1 MTWLNLAAQDL
12 FGVSERQAIGNR
24 LSVIL
29 SSSDELIELCER
41 SIRNRVTIGLHS
53 LKARAAGRDLDLDC
67 RVSPLDGG
75 ALLEL
80 HDHARE
86 RKIMRESQ
94 LVAGQR
100 VSKQI
105 LRQLAHEVKNPLGGM
120 RGAAQL
126 LERKLPDSQLKRYT
140 DIIIHEADR
149 LAALV
154 DRALSSR
161 GARREQL
168 LNPHELTERVA
179 ELVMAEAGK
188 KVSVVRDYDP
198 SLPPVSVDRDQMI
211 QALLNIARNALQAIG
226 EKGRI
231 TIRTRALSNFVIS
244 GQQHRL
250 VDSIEIE
257 DDGPGIPE
265 EMQDTVFYPLVT
277 SKNEGSGIGLTI
289 AQELVSANNGL
300 LEFDSAPGQT
310 VFRIRLPVALAGRK
324 SGAKN

>member
-1 MTWLNLAAQDL
+1 VTWLNLAAQDL
-12 FGVSERQAIGNR
+12 FGVSERQAIGKK
-24 LSVIL
+24 LSDIL
-29 SSSDELIELCER
+29 SSSDELIELCKR

-53 LKARAAGRDLDLDC
+53 LKARVMGRDLDLDC
-67 RVSPLDGG
+67 RVSPLDVG
-75 ALLEL
+75 AVLEL

-126 LERKLPDSQLKRYT
+126 LERKLPDSQLRRYT

-161 GARREQL
+161 GARREQM

-179 ELVMAEAGK
+179 ELIMAEAGPQ
-188 KVSVVRDYDP
+188 VSVVRDYDP

-211 QALLNIARNALQAIG
+211 QALLNIARNGLQAIG

-265 EMQDTVFYPLVT
+265 DMHDTVFYPLVT

-289 AQELVSANNGL
+289 AQELVSANDGL

-310 VFRIRLPVALAGRK
+310 VFRIRLPVALPGRK
-324 SGAKN
+324 SGAKA